1 MKFIIT
7 PITLTLVL
15 FHTLFAGATG
25 TETLND
31 FVLKRN
37 NQTVVFLN
45 SESAYKY
52 LIKSEFLDK

>member
-15 FHTLFAGATG
+15 FYTLFAGATG

-37 NQTVVFLN
+37 KTV
-45 SESAYKY
+45 AKITDYKFPQFY
-52 LIKSEFLDK
+52 S